1 MSALAFSGRGDVRQV
16 ELECLSGGTRPES
29 PRTFKARNS
38 PMSTTTASPGSRLQ
52 IKVTM
57 QPSQVDVCRWEQ
69 VEQSIV
75 SVSVAGVPGLTMLH
89 DLSMYPS

>member
-1 MSALAFSGRGDVRQV
+1 
-16 ELECLSGGTRPES
+16 
-29 PRTFKARNS
+29 
-38 PMSTTTASPGSRLQ
+38 MSTTTASPGSRLQ